1 MLSFIKEVLSANDL
15 DRDDL
20 SSICA
25 IDRQILWFS
34 AIKFGALDDIKESLQ
49 ELVMLPLWCP
59 KLFNGRGLL
68 KPCRGILLFGPPGT
82 GKTILANAISNDAGA
97 TFINVSTRKW
107 CRCHKKNK
115 VDSDFS
121 ELLYYYAL
129 YNPLWA
135 IQHCNCSTNYIVEAT
150 TKLEEK
156 KFKQE
161 YGTDHHVK
169 SVNIHRLK

>member
-1 MLSFIKEVLSANDL
+1 MLSFIKEVLSANDI

-68 KPCRGILLFGPPGT
+68 KPCRRILLFGPPGT
-82 GKTILANAISNDAGA
+82 GKTILVNAI
-97 TFINVSTRKW
+97 
-107 CRCHKKNK
+107 
-115 VDSDFS
+115 
-121 ELLYYYAL
+121 
-129 YNPLWA
+129 
-135 IQHCNCSTNYIVEAT
+135 
-150 TKLEEK
+150 
-156 KFKQE
+156 
-161 YGTDHHVK
+161 
-169 SVNIHRLK
+169 